1 MSTAPTALTTVPHDQ
16 SFSTAS
22 DAAKKQPLE
31 VSAVMKE
38 MWEDAAKAFESICG
52 QSLQKGEVKNF
63 DELQKKIESSSDLK
77 ATDEEKEDTQE
88 KSKKLGLKLLKYLKV
103 LVGVATE
110 ASSLVPFPGSAANAV
125 SGALS
130 FVLDTPKTIKGYK
143 DGIDQVF
150 SDVSSALAQFHIY
163 GSMEKLHSPP
173 LIHQIHL
180 VMVSFIKVCAHVVKY
195 RQGSRADRL
204 HQQFKFVLRDDS
216 GLGKEMENF
225 RHALQQQ
232 RDLEGTVMLSVV
244 VDTQAGMV
252 QTLEKL
258 VVIGKTT
265 EDTHQRVRAFTDKAD
280 RTETLNKIRNA
291 LSLPETLSL
300 DANTTSMCTA
310 VSEKCLD
317 NTGTWI
323 WSNSAYTAW
332 TAPKDTR
339 GPHVLFLT
347 GPPSSGKS
355 SATALITKRLEEQQ
369 KSRTYVAHYFFG
381 ASSKKTD
388 EKNPVP
394 LALNHLAFQLARV
407 DPIVRK
413 TLSKACDAPL
423 RRLEGL
429 DMLWSILWSESK
441 TGTTGSGSTYYL
453 VFDGLENLTYD
464 QAKTLLTCPTLT
476 SESAGRVRV
485 LASWT
490 DEWFSKYMNSIPS
503 FHQIRIV
510 EHNGQ
515 DMRLIIEKALSNRS
529 LLQSV
534 KPDSIQQ
541 RARDK
546 ILDKLP
552 QSVGGSYSLLQF
564 GLDEVVHVLSMRSSS
579 EALDRVLDQSISSHQ
594 VAVKN
599 LQRSLAEDDIKE
611 LNELLKW
618 VIYCYE
624 WMTLDQLEAAMFLY
638 SGTESLVSLQYI
650 IEQKYSAVLKVENNF
665 AYDQDGF
672 KEYLEKGKI
681 PASHAS
687 NSKDS
692 PTISMTITIKNVEQ
706 ELCGHFLWDL
716 AHKAIREKFSFDF
729 ATASSNTL
737 SIAIDEFEA
746 HHTIV
751 KRAFEYLA
759 KDPEEQTD
767 PIGRYLVIWLPNHL
781 ARLHDL
787 EDEEVGALNPN
798 EQFEIGKNLWQ
809 LFKDEQ
815 IFQRHRKTF
824 EQLCWTADQMDSVK
838 RWLMDSAIVRRL
850 DRTWREE
857 VQHAASPTRGFMRSL
872 VGMVV
877 RGFLRERSWQVKNA
891 YAWIDEFM
899 SVDQKFHQPVAPARA
914 DKAETSASSGS
925 PANWDHVSAWCQAFL
940 GLSDSELDSLW
951 YERLAEASS
960 LQEQQGNNA
969 DTVSLY
975 QRAIEKEN
983 PSWLCHR
990 GLGRTHFD
998 GGRIADAI
1006 AEVELALEEVAREG
1020 ATPKPDAKNIVELR
1034 LLLGQYNYEAGN
1046 AEKAAEHYELARDS
1060 EDTEQA
1066 RQGQLGYFKAN
1077 LSLLDAAGT
1086 MQLLKGLL
1094 ADDGGEAQMASVLK
1108 LIARDAEHDMLV
1120 SKVFTAAKA
1129 DPDVMKGIVR
1139 AMETA
1144 TRPNATETVG
1154 DDPFAEAEARG
1165 VLLYDRGVAAYR
1177 YNISSDAPEPV
1188 GAALRLWKESYE
1200 LLDNGGG
1207 RNASMARE
1215 AAIWAL
1221 ALHNFQSAR
1230 ESHPG
1235 GDVHIDALAQLAKD
1249 DSKGYV
1255 SDLYPFLGALRAC
1268 RGEKLEA
1275 HTALARH
1282 VRFGLQIL
1290 SDDIAE
1296 NDGLG
1301 FFIIWKALLNY
1312 GDLKNAV
1319 FALALTGQPDLL
1331 TEALFIL
1338 KETMKKDS
1346 STKRY
1351 LDTVNKLAEETVKVA
1366 KTKVPDAAQQLRRI
1380 EVAKEHIECLMTVA
1394 DEGETETEPDNG
1406 DDDGKVK
1413 ESEKGKIGDSE
1424 AMESA
1429 EGIDYD
1435 AEGSDYDSA
1444 VKGSDKQDRETAIHA
1459 LHDRICVLQ
1468 QRHTPQ
1474 IDKSDWA
1481 IVWSCDG
1488 LMPDGK
1494 KCENVADF
1502 TGVLYHCVYCWNRD
1516 FCWDCLERLR
1526 KPNSGADITVCSAS
1540 HRWIRMPQQGGDMYA
1555 GQYGKCARMPREV
1568 RPVEGD
1574 DQILEIVYDEDGGEV
1589 VTLEAW
1595 KETLTR
1601 EWGEERGEEGKSAGS

>member
-1 MSTAPTALTTVPHDQ
+1 MSAPPAPTAFAAAL
-16 SFSTAS
+16 SFPADNSAS
-22 DAAKKQPLE
+22 EGGKKQPLE
-31 VSAVMKE
+31 VSAAVKE
-38 MWEDAAKAFESICG
+38 MWEDAAKDFESICG

-63 DELQKKIESSSDLK
+63 DDLQKKIESTNDLK
-77 ATDEEKEDTQE
+77 ATDEGKDETQE
-88 KSKKLGLKLLKYLKV
+88 KSTKLGLKLLKYLKV

-110 ASSLVPFPGSAANAV
+110 ASSLIPFPGSAANAV

-143 DGIDQVF
+143 EGMDQVF

-163 GSMEKLHSPP
+163 ASMEKLHSPP
-173 LIHQIHL
+173 LISQIHL
-180 VMVSFIKVCAHVVKY
+180 VMVSFVKVCAHVVKY
-195 RQGSRADRL
+195 RQGSRTDRL

-216 GLGKEMENF
+216 GLAKEMEKF
-225 RHALQQQ
+225 RQALQQQ
-232 RDLEGTVMLSVV
+232 RDLEGTVTLSVV

-323 WSNSAYTAW
+323 WSNSVYIAW
-332 TAPKDTR
+332 MAPKDTQ

-355 SATALITKRLEEQQ
+355 SVTALITKRLEEQQ
-369 KSRTYVAHYFFG
+369 KSRTFVAHYFFG

-388 EKNPVP
+388 KKNPVP

-423 RRLEGL
+423 RRLESL
-429 DMLWSILWSESK
+429 DMLWSMLWSELK
-441 TGTTGSGSTYYL
+441 TGTPGTSATYYL
-453 VFDGLENLTYD
+453 VFDGLENLTYE
-464 QAKTLLTCPTLT
+464 QAMTLLTCPTLT
-476 SESAGRVRV
+476 SESTGRVRV

-490 DEWFSKYMNSIPS
+490 DEGFSKFMTSIPS

-534 KPDSIQQ
+534 RPDSIQQ

-650 IEQKYSAVLKVENNF
+650 MEQKYSAVLKVENEF
-665 AYDQDGF
+665 VYDQDGF

-681 PASHAS
+681 PASHSS
-687 NSKDS
+687 NKDS

-706 ELCGHFLWDL
+706 ELCANFLWDL

-751 KRAFEYLA
+751 KRAFEYLG

-767 PIGRYLVIWLPNHL
+767 PIGRYLVVWLPNHL

-787 EDEEVGALNPN
+787 EDEEVGALTPS

-815 IFQRHRKTF
+815 VFQRHRKTF
-824 EQLCWTADQMDSVK
+824 EQVCWTADQIDSVK

-850 DRTWREE
+850 DKTWREE
-857 VQHAASPTRGFMRSL
+857 VQHAPSPTRGFMRAL
-872 VGMVV
+872 VGMAV
-877 RGFLRERSWQVKNA
+877 RGFLKERSWPVQNA
-891 YAWIDEFM
+891 CTWIVEFM
-899 SVDQKFHQPVAPARA
+899 TVDQRFQQPVAPARG
-914 DKAETSASSGS
+914 DEAEANASSGIS
-925 PANWDHVSAWCQAFL
+925 INWDRVSGWCQDFL
-940 GLSDSELDSLW
+940 GIPDSELDSLW
-951 YERLAEASS
+951 YERLAEAS
-960 LQEQQGNNA
+960 LPQGNNT

-975 QRAIEKEN
+975 QRALEKEN
-983 PSWLCHR
+983 PSWSCHR
-990 GLGRTHFD
+990 GLGRTHFAE
-998 GGRIADAI
+998 GRIAEAI
-1006 AEVELALEEVAREG
+1006 AEVESALKEVACEG
-1020 ATPKPDAKNIVELR
+1020 ATPKPDAKNVVELR
-1034 LLLGQYNYEAGN
+1034 LLLGQYNYAAGN
-1046 AEKAAEHYELARDS
+1046 AQKAAEEYDLARHS

-1066 RQGQLGYFKAN
+1066 RQGQLGYFRAN
-1077 LSLLDAAGT
+1077 LSLLDAEGKR
-1086 MQLLKGLL
+1086 QWLKNEM
-1094 ADDGGEAQMASVLK
+1094 ADDGGEARMANIFQM
-1108 LIARDAEHDMLV
+1108 IAGDDEHDILV
-1120 SKVFTAAKA
+1120 SKVFTVAKA
-1129 DPDVMKGIVR
+1129 DPDLLKCIVR
-1139 AMETA
+1139 AMDVA
-1144 TRPNATETVG
+1144 TTLPPPSFNNAAQTIG
-1154 DDPFAEAEARG
+1154 DEARG
-1165 VLLYDRGVAAYR
+1165 VLLYDRGVAAHRYR
-1177 YNISSDAPEPV
+1177 VSSDATEPV
-1188 GAALRLWKESYE
+1188 GAALRMWKESYE
-1200 LLDNGGG
+1200 LLRNMGG
-1207 RNASMARE
+1207 RNASIARE
-1215 AAIWAL
+1215 AALRAL
-1221 ALHNFQSAR
+1221 ALHYFQIVVEAK
-1230 ESHPG
+1230 HLG
-1235 GDVHIDALAQLAKD
+1235 LDVGPHAEHIDTLVQLAKNE
-1249 DSKGYV
+1249 SVGGYV
-1255 SDLYPFLGALRAC
+1255 SYVYGLLGALYAC
-1268 RGEKLEA
+1268 CGEKQKA
-1275 HTALARH
+1275 QGALAGH
-1282 VRFGLQIL
+1282 VRLALQIL
-1290 SDDIAE
+1290 SDNIVE
-1296 NDGLG
+1296 NDMFG
-1301 FFIIWKALLNY
+1301 FLTMFQTLAQY
-1312 GDLKNAV
+1312 QDFTNAA
-1319 FALALTGQPDLL
+1319 FALSLAGQTDLL
-1331 TEALFIL
+1331 TDAFYRLR
-1338 KETMKKDS
+1338 KTMKEDP
-1346 STKRY
+1346 TKQQY
-1351 LDTVNKLAEETVKVA
+1351 IGQVDKLAEEIVNVA
-1366 KTKVPDAAQQLRRI
+1366 LAKVPDAAQQQQRI
-1380 EVAKEHIECLMTVA
+1380 EVAKAHIESLMLA
-1394 DEGETETEPDNG
+1394 GEGGNTEG
-1406 DDDGKVK
+1406 DDSDVKEAGAADIHGDSAVK
-1413 ESEKGKIGDSE
+1413 ESETKDPNI
-1424 AMESA
+1424 
-1429 EGIDYD
+1429 
-1435 AEGSDYDSA
+1435 
-1444 VKGSDKQDRETAIHA
+1444 AINMLHA
-1459 LHDRICVLQ
+1459 HICALQ
-1468 QRHTPQ
+1468 QTHTPQ
-1474 IDKSDWA
+1474 IDESA
-1481 IVWSCDG
+1481 CLFWSCDG
-1488 LMPDGK
+1488 LMPDGEQCK
-1494 KCENVADF
+1494 NLADF
-1502 TGVLYHCVYCWNRD
+1502 NNVLYHCIYCWNRD

-1526 KPNSGADITVCSAS
+1526 KPDSGADIMICSAS
-1540 HRWIRMPQQGGDMYA
+1540 HQWIRIPQLGGDVYV
-1555 GQYGKCARMPREV
+1555 GQWAESARMPSAV
-1568 RPVEGD
+1568 RPVEGND
-1574 DQILEIVYDEDGGEV
+1574 HILEIVYDAEGQM
-1589 VTLEAW
+1589 VTVEAW
-1595 KETLTR
+1595 KEALTR
-1601 EWGEERGEEGKSAGS
+1601 EWGEEEGEVGQ